1 MVFCYGCF
9 CSCSF
14 PDQYVREK
22 KSNICI
28 GYVHKKVRISTF
40 ILFQTVL
47 KIFGCMGLSFSMQD
61 LGCGA
66 RTLWSAWAQCL
77 PGCSRACGILVP
89 WPGIKPLSPAWQG
102 GVLTTGL
109 PQKFPFIIFK
119 SFFWYLQ
126 CCCCC

>member
-28 GYVHKKVRISTF
+28 GYVYKNVRIPTF
-40 ILFQTVL
+40 ILFQFHKYL
-47 KIFGCMGLSFSMQD
+47 FSCMGLSVSIRD

-66 RTLWSAWAQCL
+66 PALWSVWAQG
-77 PGCSRACGILVP
+77 PPSCSRACEILVP
-89 WPGIKPLSPAWQG
+89 WPGIEPLSPASQG
-102 GVLTTGL
+102 GLNHSVTT
-109 PQKFPFIIFK
+109 KVPFHP
-119 SFFWYLQ
+119 L
-126 CCCCC
+126 